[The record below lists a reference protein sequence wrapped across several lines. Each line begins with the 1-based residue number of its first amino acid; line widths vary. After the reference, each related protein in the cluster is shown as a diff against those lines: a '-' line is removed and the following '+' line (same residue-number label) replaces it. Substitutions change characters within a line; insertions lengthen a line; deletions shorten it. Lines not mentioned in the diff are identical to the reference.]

1 MLEQQLRQLPTF
13 LSLHTSHLRL
23 PHLVM
28 QGGTAAPKAADFP
41 ISPSIPT
48 LYIHTSPQHLSSTL
62 CRMEQQLRQLLS
74 SRGQALTG
82 DDGIL
87 DCLDYFA
94 GRGDYVV
101 LVTGD

>member
-1 MLEQQLRQLPTF
+1 
-13 LSLHTSHLRL
+13 
-23 PHLVM
+23 M

-41 ISPSIPT
+41 ISPSMST
-48 LYIHTSPQHLSSTL
+48 LSIHTSPQHLSSTL

-94 GRGDYVV
+94 GRGDYVL
-101 LVTGD
+101 LVTGERPRRNVVCEVRKVCDVGARGLAPCVS